1 MRPIKQVR
9 RLIKNDPASAT
20 AQAFSDLI
28 LALESEAASPIKG
41 LYQISPDDFDL
52 AIQLLKDWR
61 LDRFYEG
68 KAKAFDLAY
77 QAHDLQHPA
86 A

>member
-1 MRPIKQVR
+1 MHAGLCYSFDPFRVFQGMPMRPIKQVR

-41 LYQISPDDFDL
+41 L
-52 AIQLLKDWR
+52 
-61 LDRFYEG
+61 
-68 KAKAFDLAY
+68 
-77 QAHDLQHPA
+77 
-86 A
+86 

>member
-9 RLIKNDPASAT
+9 RLIKTDPTSAS

-41 LYQISPDDFDL
+41 LDQLSPDDFDL

>member
-1 MRPIKQVR
+1 M
-9 RLIKNDPASAT
+9 
-20 AQAFSDLI
+20 
-28 LALESEAASPIKG
+28 
-41 LYQISPDDFDL
+41 YQLSPDDFDL